1 MAAIYSETAPAT
13 ASGPGPFVPPARVP
27 ADLAGMDDAA
37 LLDIVRLSPRASE
50 FRAVAC
56 ELLIGRHQGLVRSCV
71 RRYMNSS
78 EPTEDLMQVGY
89 VGLLKAISNF
99 DPAFCSSLATYAR
112 PCISGELKRH
122 FRDKRWQVHVK
133 RPVQELVLQVREAT
147 WRLAQELGRM
157 PTDSDLISHLG
168 ISGDDLRHAQRAEVA
183 FQSHSMDAP
192 LVGQQGVQRDASTLA
207 DALGAED
214 PRLEHMLSMR
224 AVAKHWGELPQREQ
238 EILLMRF
245 RGGMTQAQIGQR
257 LSLSQMQ
264 VSRLITRALN
274 YLRSHLLDLEGARP
288 GAGPPVTPPP
298 SGEHEPATYAA
309 RPGGGPGDLPRGPGT
324 SAERRPGPE

>member
-1 MAAIYSETAPAT
+1 MAAIFSGTVSAAEAGQVFLVPSAPV
-13 ASGPGPFVPPARVP
+13 PG
-27 ADLAGMDDAA
+27 DLAGMDDGA

-50 FRAVAC
+50 RRAAAY
-56 ELLIGRHQGLVRSCV
+56 ELLVSRHQGLVRSCV

-78 EPTEDLMQVGY
+78 EPREDLMQVGY

-99 DPAFCSSLATYAR
+99 DPAFCRNLATYAR

-133 RPVQELVLQVREAT
+133 RPVQELVLEVREAT

-157 PTDSDLISHLG
+157 PTDSDLTRQLG
-168 ISGDDLRHAQRAEVA
+168 ISGNDLRLAQRADAA
-183 FQSHSMDAP
+183 FQSYSLDAP
-192 LVGQQGVQRDASTLA
+192 PPVGQRDASTIA
-207 DALGAED
+207 DSLGAED

-224 AVAKHWGELPQREQ
+224 AVAAHWGELPPREQ

-257 LSLSQMQ
+257 LCISQMQ
-264 VSRLITRALN
+264 VSRLIARALG
-274 YLRSHLLDLEGARP
+274 YLRSHLLDLEDTHPSAGRD
-288 GAGPPVTPPP
+288 AGPC
-298 SGEHEPATYAA
+298 AA
-309 RPGGGPGDLPRGPGT
+309 
-324 SAERRPGPE
+324 E